1 MDDSTSRAGNISVN
15 GVAKGQ
21 DGQLTIQSMSVE
33 DQVPYECCVDGAC
46 QEIAIISESESVRIS
61 PYATLAVHP
70 IQ

>member
-1 MDDSTSRAGNISVN
+1 MDDSTSRAGSIRVN

-33 DQVPYECCVDGAC
+33 DQVPYECCVDDAC